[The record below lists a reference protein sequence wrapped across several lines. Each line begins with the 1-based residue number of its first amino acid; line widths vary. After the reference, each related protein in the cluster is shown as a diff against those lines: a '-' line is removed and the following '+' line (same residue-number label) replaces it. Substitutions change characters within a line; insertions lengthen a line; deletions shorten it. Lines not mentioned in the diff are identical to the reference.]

1 MGRPRSRL
9 VPIRQAGALNLIVL
23 LLLFVAATLAG
34 IALGRYSAE
43 RGVRVSPAALAS
55 VQVRLTE
62 TRDSLDVA
70 LDELE
75 VLRTQREVD
84 KQALEMLR
92 AEMAA
97 ERERTA
103 KIEESLSFYRSL
115 MGSDGAKGLQLRK
128 PELVPVGDGRIAYR
142 FFVQQREREYDLLTG
157 SLSVQ
162 IRGQQAA
169 EQVDYTLAQV
179 SEDFPNASAALQ
191 FRYFQAVEGELLL
204 PAGFKPSEIIL
215 SVSIDKPRKT
225 EVSEVYPWA
234 LQERF
239 INVGQ

>member
-1 MGRPRSRL
+1 MGRPRARS
-9 VPIRQAGALNLIVL
+9 VPIRQAGALHLIVL
-23 LLLFVAATLAG
+23 LLLFVAVTLAG
-34 IALGRYSAE
+34 VALGRYSAE

-55 VQVRLTE
+55 VQARLTE
-62 TRDSLDVA
+62 TRESLDMA

-92 AEMAA
+92 ADMAA

-103 KIEESLSFYRSL
+103 TIEESLSFYRSM

-128 PELVPVGDGRIAYR
+128 PELVPIGDGRVAYR
-142 FFVQQREREYDLLTG
+142 FFVQQREREYDLLNG
-157 SLSVQ
+157 SLLVQ

-169 EQVDYTLAQV
+169 EQVDYTLAEL
-179 SEDFPNASAALQ
+179 SEDFPDGSATLQ
-191 FRYFQAVEGELLL
+191 FRYFQGVEGELLL
-204 PAGFKPSEIIL
+204 PEGFKPSEILL

-225 EVSEVYPWA
+225 EVSEVYPWE

>member
-1 MGRPRSRL
+1 MGRPRARS
-9 VPIRQAGALNLIVL
+9 VPIRQAGALHLIVL
-23 LLLFVAATLAG
+23 LLLFVAVTLAG
-34 IALGRYSAE
+34 VALGRYSAE

-55 VQVRLTE
+55 VQARLTE
-62 TRDSLDVA
+62 TRESLDMA

-92 AEMAA
+92 ADMAA

-103 KIEESLSFYRSL
+103 TIEESLSFYRSM

-128 PELVPVGDGRIAYR
+128 PELVLIGDGRVAYR
-142 FFVQQREREYDLLTG
+142 FFVQQREREYDLLNG
-157 SLSVQ
+157 SLLVQ

-169 EQVDYTLAQV
+169 EQVDYTLAEL
-179 SEDFPNASAALQ
+179 SEDFPDGSATLQ

-204 PAGFKPSEIIL
+204 PKGFKPSEILL
-215 SVSIDKPRKT
+215 SVRIDKPRNT
-225 EVSEVYPWA
+225 EVSEVYPWE

>member
-1 MGRPRSRL
+1 MARPRARS
-9 VPIRQAGALNLIVL
+9 VPIRQAGALHLIVL
-23 LLLFVAATLAG
+23 LLLFVAVTLVG
-34 IALGRYSAE
+34 VALGRYSAE

-55 VQVRLTE
+55 VQARLTE
-62 TRDSLDVA
+62 TGESLDVA

-103 KIEESLSFYRSL
+103 TIEESLSFYRSL
-115 MGSDGAKGLQLRK
+115 MGSDGAKGLQLRR
-128 PELVPVGDGRIAYR
+128 PELVLIGDGRVAYR
-142 FFVQQREREYDLLTG
+142 FFVQQREREYDLLNG
-157 SLSVQ
+157 SLFVQ

-169 EQVDYTLAQV
+169 EPVDYTLAQL
-179 SEDFPNASAALQ
+179 SEDFPDGSATLQ
-191 FRYFQAVEGELLL
+191 FRYFQGVEGELLL
-204 PAGFKPSEIIL
+204 PEGFKPSEILL

-225 EVSEVYPWA
+225 EVSEVYPWE

>member
-1 MGRPRSRL
+1 MGRVRFRR
-9 VPIRQAGALNLIVL
+9 VAIRQAGAINLIIL
-23 LLLFVAATLAG
+23 LLLFVAVTVAG
-34 IALGRYSAE
+34 VALGRYSAE

-55 VQVRLTE
+55 VQTRLTE
-62 TRDSLDVA
+62 TRESLDVA

-84 KQALEMLR
+84 KQALDMLR

-103 KIEESLSFYRSL
+103 TIEESLSFYRSL
-115 MGSDGAKGLQLRK
+115 MDSDGAKGLQLRK
-128 PELVPVGDGRIAYR
+128 PELVRVGDGRIAYR
-142 FFVQQREREYDLLTG
+142 FFVQQREREYDLLNG

-169 EQVDYTLAQV
+169 EQVEYTLAQL
-179 SEDFPNASAALQ
+179 SEDFPDGSATLQ

-204 PAGFKPSEIIL
+204 PEGFNPSDIFL
-215 SVSIDKPRKT
+215 SVSIDKPRKA
-225 EVSEVYPWA
+225 EVSEVYPWE
-234 LQERF
+234 LQKRF
-239 INVGQ
+239 VNLGK